1 MQHYLGEARQGE
13 SAERRHTKDSRSQGD
28 LRKRMQHVF
37 KRGVDADDIE
47 NMSLIMEEE
56 IVQLM
61 SKIRI
66 DSSGSPEG
74 SSSRTAV
81 SILSL

>member
-1 MQHYLGEARQGE
+1 
-13 SAERRHTKDSRSQGD
+13 
-28 LRKRMQHVF
+28 MQHVF

-56 IVQLM
+56 IVHLM
-61 SKIRI
+61 SKIRM

-74 SSSRTAV
+74 S
-81 SILSL
+81 